1 MENTVVIKNTA
12 VLLAFFAIVTITSAQ
27 TFGSGENPPL
37 IFRGYVKEMPALQ
50 FGKGFTDPSFMN
62 IFQNRLNFRWN
73 ITKDLHFAA
82 EGRNMVYYSK
92 MFQNNLIFKDLLE
105 MDASYFDMSSAWLHE
120 GSWIAHSMV
129 DRLYVDWQ
137 QSNWQMRVGR
147 QRINWGVNMVSNPN
161 DLFNTYSFFDFDYAE
176 RPGTDALRLQHYFG
190 DMSKAQLA
198 ISPGRKKEEM
208 VAAIMIN
215 LNRWNYDFQT
225 LAGYYNNRLALGAGW
240 AGHIGGA
247 GFKGEATWFYDLKRR
262 AGVKRGNLVAA
273 SGVDYMF
280 GSGTFVVLEFLYNGG
295 YKRTPDKIMLITQ
308 PLQADNLMFSEF
320 AVTLSAQHPLSTIV
334 QGRLAI
340 MALPDIEAGFIMPSI
355 SYSVV
360 TNLDLGFV
368 AQIFIGGN
376 DSIFEEA
383 GSSWFASLKY
393 SF

>member
-1 MENTVVIKNTA
+1 MKSR
-12 VLLAFFAIVTITSAQ
+12 LLIFIILFTLVRITSAQ
-27 TFGSGENPPL
+27 TFGPGDKPPVV
-37 IFRGYVKEMPALQ
+37 FRGYVKEMPALQ
-50 FGKGFTDPSFMN
+50 SGKSFSDPSFMN

-92 MFQNNLIFKDLLE
+92 MFENNLMFKDLLE
-105 MDASYFDMSSAWLHE
+105 MDAGYYDMSSAWLDE
-120 GSWIAHSMV
+120 GSWIAHTMV
-129 DRLYVDWQ
+129 DRLYFDWH

-176 RPGTDALRLQHYFG
+176 RPGTDAVRLQYHFG
-190 DMSKAQLA
+190 EISKAQLA
-198 ISPGRKKEEM
+198 ISPGRDKEEM

-225 LAGYYNNRLALGAGW
+225 LAGYYKNRLALGAGW
-240 AGHIGGA
+240 AGNIVGA
-247 GFKGEATWFYDLKRR
+247 GFKGEATWFYDLEQRTD
-262 AGVKRGNLVAA
+262 VNRGNLVAA
-273 SGVDYMF
+273 SGIDYMF

-320 AVTLSAQHPLSTIV
+320 AITLSVQHPLSTII
-334 QGRLAI
+334 QGGLAI
-340 MALPDIEAGFIMPSI
+340 MALPDIEAGFVMPSV

-368 AQIFIGGN
+368 AQIFIGGKE
-376 DSIFEEA
+376 SIFEEA
-383 GSSWFASLKY
+383 GSWWFASLKY